1 MSKLLWCPVDLPK
14 FPSKFSII
22 TEKNWKFWNIA
33 KLTNTLEGNAYQKT
47 KIKEE
52 ISNKYPELMEW
63 LSLFPIESIRNFKFN
78 IQTSSV
84 ATHIDF
90 QNKKEDEELFMNNN
104 VNEPCGYRI
113 LLKGRRENC
122 LYMKNDRYG
131 KKIYC
136 TMPDDTDV
144 YVLRHTDGWH
154 GTEEDLDRQ
163 TMFLHIEVDPEK
175 HQELLAK
182 SLTKY
187 GKYAVYAPSLPEF
200 DK

>member
-1 MSKLLWCPVDLPK
+1 MTTRKNKPGAGGYRQGSGAQKHPDTLDKKVVGFKVERTVSEIVKELVRP
-14 FPSKFSII
+14 II
-22 TEKNWKFWNIA
+22 KQ
-33 KLTNTLEGNAYQKT
+33 LEEEQLK
-47 KIKEE
+47 KISHE
-52 ISNKYPELMEW
+52 NKVL
-63 LSLFPIESIRNFKFN
+63 NHFKFN

-90 QNKKEDEELFMNNN
+90 RNKEEDEELFMNNN
-104 VNEPCGYRI
+104 ENEPCGFRI
-113 LLKGRRENC
+113 LLQGRRENC

-200 DK
+200 NK